1 MVGYRL
7 IESPFYKRTNMKLTV
22 IKAFLLA
29 IVAVVTVSCKDD
41 LVYSELVRDNIPA
54 VPITFTNAQTFGGN
68 PWIDVS
74 AAGGGAIKFDLSIP
88 ASSGRTIKE
97 ITTVAGGAT
106 GINPGSLNSA
116 AAKINTA
123 PIPGKGTTAT
133 FDYTLAAFRTKFPAV
148 SVVPATNP
156 LSPREIAFIFL
167 VTLDDNTQIVTQQ
180 VRARVIP

>member
-1 MVGYRL
+1 
-7 IESPFYKRTNMKLTV
+7 MKLTI
-22 IKAFLLA
+22 IKGVLLA
-29 IVAVVTVSCKDD
+29 TLVVANFACKDD
-41 LVYSELVRDNIPA
+41 LIYSELVRDNRPA
-54 VPITFTNAQTFGGN
+54 VPVTFPNTQTFGGN

-88 ASSGRTIKE
+88 AGSGRTIKE

-106 GINPGSLNSA
+106 GINVGSLNTA

-123 PIPGKGTTAT
+123 PIPGTGTTAT
-133 FDYTLAAFRTKFPAV
+133 FNYTLADFAKKFPAV
-148 SVVPATNP
+148 SIVPSANP

-167 VTLDDNTQIVTQQ
+167 VTLDDNSQIVTQQ